1 MERYCNRQV
10 KAKKFIKNKIED
22 LDEKIA
28 WKRQKDSEKETM
40 RKMRIREHFQTQ
52 MKQRQKEVQE
62 Y

>member
-28 WKRQKDSEKETM
+28 WKR
-40 RKMRIREHFQTQ
+40 
-52 MKQRQKEVQE
+52 
-62 Y
+62 